1 MRNTQAQADL
11 VVGADGI
18 HSQVRRD
25 LFGDYKPRYMGYRS
39 HRLIMDNVGGVRCFS
54 EYLGRGQRI
63 GVVPI
68 SEKRVYVWTTF
79 NSRKRSPPA
88 PTWPACS
95 ANSPTSRCGAC
106 SPRCR
111 RRSR

>member
-1 MRNTQAQADL
+1 MRNTHTLQADL

-18 HSQVRRD
+18 HSQVRD

-68 SEKRVYVWTTF
+68 S
-79 NSRKRSPPA
+79 RSGSTSGPPS
-88 PTWPACS
+88 PCRRTLQGTDLPACS